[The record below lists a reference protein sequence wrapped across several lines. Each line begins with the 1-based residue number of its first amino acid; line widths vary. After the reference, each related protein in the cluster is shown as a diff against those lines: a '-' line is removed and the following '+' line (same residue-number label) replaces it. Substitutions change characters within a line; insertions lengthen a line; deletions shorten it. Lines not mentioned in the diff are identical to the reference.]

1 MSKYEWICL
10 NNTKYDWIC
19 HHIPEKNSAECARI
33 LNVSDAVHNIR
44 WLYRLQCSYQDRDL
58 FRTLTSIQDVA
69 VCKKKMPECSCTT
82 RIDSGQGWGKFVEL
96 WHFDKDLVK
105 YTRKRSHTESF
116 FS

>member
-1 MSKYEWICL
+1 MSKYVWICL

-19 HHIPEKNSAECARI
+19 HYIPEKNSAECARI

-69 VCKKKMPECSCTT
+69 VCKKNNAWVQLHNQNWFRARVGEVCGTMAL
-82 RIDSGQGWGKFVEL
+82 R
-96 WHFDKDLVK
+96 
-105 YTRKRSHTESF
+105 
-116 FS
+116 